1 MDLLFAFYGDRSR
14 LLLQARS
21 ASEWTKRYASPLA
34 GALAGP
40 LAGPLAS
47 PLASP
52 LAGASS
58 LYSFTASER
67 RFLSEIDHRDRRN
80 EFVRRIRLQQQR
92 SPMNYGSLLIG
103 CGDSKCWSS
112 SQLQSN

>member
-34 GALAGP
+34 GALAG
-40 LAGPLAS
+40 

>member
-34 GALAGP
+34 GP
-40 LAGPLAS
+40 LAG

-92 SPMNYGSLLIG
+92 SPMNYGGLLIG